1 MAVSTVTT
9 DNHASVSFSLELE
22 PVGKQVFKKT

>member
-1 MAVSTVTT
+1 MDVSTITA
-9 DNHASVSFSLELE
+9 DNHASVSFSLELQ